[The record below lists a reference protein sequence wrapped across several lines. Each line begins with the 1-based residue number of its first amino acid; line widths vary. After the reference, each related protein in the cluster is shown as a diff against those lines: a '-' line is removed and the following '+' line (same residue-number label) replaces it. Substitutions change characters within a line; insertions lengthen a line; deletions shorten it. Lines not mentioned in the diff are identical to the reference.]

1 MPLSGYGILLV
12 EDEALIALDL
22 SRVLQQ
28 LHAIVA
34 GLVNNV
40 AAARKL
46 VSEAPD
52 RGGVMTASGT
62 NLRRMVRHSFCR
74 SRPA

>member
-1 MPLSGYGILLV
+1 MPLSGYGILIV

-28 LHAIVA
+28 LHA

-46 VSEAPD
+46 VSDAPD